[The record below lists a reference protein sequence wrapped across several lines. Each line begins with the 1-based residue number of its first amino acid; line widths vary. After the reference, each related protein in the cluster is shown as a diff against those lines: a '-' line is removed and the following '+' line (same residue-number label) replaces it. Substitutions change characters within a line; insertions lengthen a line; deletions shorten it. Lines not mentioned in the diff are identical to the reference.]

1 MAQGV
6 GSWVAKCRRLSV
18 AMVILSFRALIVIT
32 IAVII
37 NISHLLTELIVCLIK
52 SLKKSE
58 KRAKAI
64 GPAPIKNARPVKTK
78 ACTIAEVGQ
87 SNIFVKSAMTLQ
99 PRIASIQFPVPL
111 VAAFPSRLGNLLTKS
126 LGGGVT
132 SRSMRIAT
140 IVLVRVARVIL

>member
-1 MAQGV
+1 MAI
-6 GSWVAKCRRLSV
+6 
-18 AMVILSFRALIVIT
+18 VILSFRALIAIT

-87 SNIFVKSAMTLQ
+87 STVFVKSAMTSQ
-99 PRIASIQFPVPL
+99 PRIASLQFPVLRRRNVSLAFPFL
-111 VAAFPSRLGNLLTKS
+111 VGAFPSRLGSLLTKS
-126 LGGGVT
+126 LRGGVT
-132 SRSMRIAT
+132 FRSMRIAT
-140 IVLVRVARVIL
+140 IVLSRVARVIL